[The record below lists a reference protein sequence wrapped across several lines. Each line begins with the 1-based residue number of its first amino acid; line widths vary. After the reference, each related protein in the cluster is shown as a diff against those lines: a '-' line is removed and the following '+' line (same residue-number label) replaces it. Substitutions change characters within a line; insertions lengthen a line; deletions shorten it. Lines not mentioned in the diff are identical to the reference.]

1 MPSRIDIC
9 NRALARIGAQ
19 TLQSEGAPGAEQV
32 LLAYDSVLEVIL
44 AMKPWKFTMWT
55 AALTRA
61 TNEQAAGWWTYQYQ
75 LPADRVGVPRTVY
88 DRVGGQPFT
97 DYELSRTHLL
107 TNAETIWMR
116 YQRDP
121 AGLVWPPLV
130 TECVV
135 LSLAGDLAVVL
146 RDNLGLRSQFKAVR
160 RSDQARRRRPDP
172 ARGNAGR
179 AGRPEPCPAER
190 RRPVDLLTFQ
200 LR

>member
-146 RDNLGLRSQFKAVR
+146 RDNLGLRSQFKAEVFGDPTKPGDGGLIQR
-160 RSDQARRRRPDP
+160 AATQDAQAGPS
-172 ARGNAGR
+172 
-179 AGRPEPCPAER
+179 
-190 RRPVDLLTFQ
+190 PVLQNDGGPLIYSRFS
-200 LR
+200 